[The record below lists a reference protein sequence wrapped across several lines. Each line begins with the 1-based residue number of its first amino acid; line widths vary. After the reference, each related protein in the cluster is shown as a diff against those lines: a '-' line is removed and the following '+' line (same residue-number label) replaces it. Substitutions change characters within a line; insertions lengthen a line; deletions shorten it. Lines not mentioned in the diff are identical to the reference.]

1 MESPV
6 APARQTCRQQ
16 QASSTSNN
24 RRRTASPGPPLAAT
38 RTGRHIG
45 IGMYSTCI
53 FCHSG
58 LEANDA
64 IEHFPVGR
72 RLAFDAER
80 GRLWVVCRKC
90 RQWNLTPTEERW
102 EAIEECER
110 FYRDTKLRVSTDQIG
125 LARLP
130 SGVELVRIGRPE
142 RPEFAAWRYGDQ
154 LGRRRRTAMMRAGI
168 GLGALGALVIGGAA
182 AGVGIGSFG
191 WIIAQMGERVVSGSP
206 DRVVAR
212 LPVAGVGHVTV
223 KAKHLARLHLMSGDG
238 DGRWQLGVPHHKEI
252 VTLEGDPAIKALA
265 RMLPQLNR
273 FGGSR
278 ERVRDAVAL
287 IEHEA
292 DPMRFFAAAA
302 RQASG
307 QRQSKI
313 SGLPEATR
321 LALEMA
327 AHEDSERRALEGELA
342 LLEQAWK
349 EAEEVAAIAD
359 NMFLP
364 AFVEE
369 WMRKHRK
376 G

>member
-1 MESPV
+1 
-6 APARQTCRQQ
+6 
-16 QASSTSNN
+16 
-24 RRRTASPGPPLAAT
+24 
-38 RTGRHIG
+38 
-45 IGMYSTCI
+45 MYSTCI
-53 FCHSG
+53 FCHSA
-58 LEANDA
+58 LEGNDT
-64 IEHFPVGR
+64 IEHFPIGR
-72 RLAFDAER
+72 RLAFDPER
-80 GRLWVVCRKC
+80 GRLWVVCRRC

-110 FYRDTKLRVSTDQIG
+110 FFRDTRLRVSTDQIG

-154 LGRRRRTAMMRAGI
+154 LGRRRRTALIRAGI
-168 GLGALGALVIGGAA
+168 GLGALGALVVGGAA
-182 AGVGIGSFG
+182 AGVGIGGFG
-191 WIIAQMGERVVSGSP
+191 WLIGQMGERIVKGSP
-206 DRVVAR
+206 ERVVAR
-212 LPVAGVGHVTV
+212 LPVPDVGELTV
-223 KAKHLARLHLMSGDG
+223 KGKHLSRLQLVTSGETG
-238 DGRWQLGVPHHKEI
+238 WRLGLPHRKQI
-252 VTLEGDPAIKALA
+252 VTLEGDPAIQALGKL
-265 RMLPQLNR
+265 LPQLNR

-278 ERVRDAVAL
+278 DRVTEAVSLIERVP
-287 IEHEA
+287 
-292 DPMRFFAAAA
+292 DPTRFFDVAA
-302 RQASG
+302 RMAMS
-307 QRQSKI
+307 RAKAKI
-313 SGLPEATR
+313 SALPESLR

-364 AFVEE
+364 AFVED

>member
-1 MESPV
+1 
-6 APARQTCRQQ
+6 
-16 QASSTSNN
+16 
-24 RRRTASPGPPLAAT
+24 
-38 RTGRHIG
+38 
-45 IGMYSTCI
+45 MYSTCI
-53 FCHSG
+53 FCHAA
-58 LEANDA
+58 LEANDT

-80 GRLWVVCRKC
+80 GRLWVICRRC

-110 FYRDTKLRVSTDQIG
+110 FYRDTRVRVSTDQIG

-130 SGVELVRIGRPE
+130 SGVELVRIGRPQ

-154 LGRRRRTAMMRAGI
+154 LGRRRRAALVKVGI
-168 GLGALGALVIGGAA
+168 GLGALGAVVVGGVA

-191 WIIAQMGERVVSGSP
+191 WLIGQMGERIVKGSP
-206 DRVVAR
+206 ERVVAR
-212 LPVAGVGHVTV
+212 LPSPDAGEITV
-223 KAKHLARLHLMSGDG
+223 RGKHLSHLQLVRSRDAR
-238 DGRWQLGVPHHKEI
+238 WELGVPHRKRI
-252 VTLEGDPAIKALA
+252 VTLQGEGAVQALGKL
-265 RMLPQLNR
+265 LPQLNR

-278 ERVRDAVAL
+278 ERVSEAVSL
-287 IEHEA
+287 IERAA
-292 DPMRFFAAAA
+292 DPLHFFDVAA
-302 RQASG
+302 RQAMNHDKP
-307 QRQSKI
+307 KI
-313 SGLPEATR
+313 SALPEATR

-364 AFVEE
+364 SFVED
-369 WMRKHRK
+369 WMRKHRQ

>member
-1 MESPV
+1 
-6 APARQTCRQQ
+6 
-16 QASSTSNN
+16 
-24 RRRTASPGPPLAAT
+24 
-38 RTGRHIG
+38 
-45 IGMYSTCI
+45 MYSTCI
-53 FCHSG
+53 FCHSA

-154 LGRRRRTAMMRAGI
+154 LGRRRRTAMIRVGI
-168 GLGALGALVIGGAA
+168 GLGALGALVVGGAA
-182 AGVGIGSFG
+182 AGVGIGGFG
-191 WIIAQMGERVVSGSP
+191 WIIGQMGERIVTGSP

-212 LPVAGVGHVTV
+212 LPVTGVGDVTV
-223 KAKHLARLHLMSGDG
+223 KGKHLSRLQLVAANE
-238 DGRWQLGVPHHKEI
+238 GRWTLGLPHNKRI
-252 VTLEGDPAIKALA
+252 VTLEGQPAVQALA
-265 RMLPQLNR
+265 KLLPQLNR

-278 ERVRDAVAL
+278 DRVQEAVSL

-292 DPMRFFAAAA
+292 DPLRFFDVAA
-302 RQASG
+302 RQAMG
-307 QRQSKI
+307 RGKPKI
-313 SGLPEATR
+313 ATLPEATR

-376 G
+376 A

>member
-1 MESPV
+1 
-6 APARQTCRQQ
+6 
-16 QASSTSNN
+16 
-24 RRRTASPGPPLAAT
+24 
-38 RTGRHIG
+38 
-45 IGMYSTCI
+45 MYSTCI
-53 FCHSG
+53 FCHSA

-125 LARLP
+125 LARLA

-154 LGRRRRTAMMRAGI
+154 LGQRRRTAFIRAGI
-168 GLGALGALVIGGAA
+168 GLGALGALVVGGTV

-191 WIIAQMGERVVSGSP
+191 WLIGQMGERIVTGSP
-206 DRVVAR
+206 ERVVAK
-212 LPVAGVGHVTV
+212 LSVPDGGDVSV
-223 KAKHLARLHLMSGDG
+223 KGKHLKHLQLNAGTEG
-238 DGRWQLGVPHHKEI
+238 LWQLGVPHRKEI
-252 VTLEGDPAIKALA
+252 VTLHGQHAVQALA
-265 RMLPQLNR
+265 KLLPQLNR

-278 ERVRDAVAL
+278 ERVREAVSL
-287 IEHEA
+287 IENEA
-292 DPMRFFAAAA
+292 DPLDFFDVAA
-302 RQASG
+302 RRASG
-307 QRQSKI
+307 TAKPKI
-313 SGLPEATR
+313 SALPESMR

-349 EAEEVAAIAD
+349 DAEEVAAIAD

-364 AFVEE
+364 SFVED

>member
-1 MESPV
+1 
-6 APARQTCRQQ
+6 
-16 QASSTSNN
+16 
-24 RRRTASPGPPLAAT
+24 
-38 RTGRHIG
+38 
-45 IGMYSTCI
+45 MYSTCI
-53 FCHSG
+53 FCHAA

-72 RLAFDAER
+72 RLAFDPER

-125 LARLP
+125 LARLA

-154 LGRRRRTAMMRAGI
+154 LGRRRRTAMIRAGI

-191 WIIAQMGERVVSGSP
+191 WIIGQMGERAVSGSP
-206 DRVVAR
+206 DRIVAR
-212 LPVAGVGHVTV
+212 LPIASVGDVTV
-223 KAKHLARLHLMSGDG
+223 KAKHLSRLNLLSGG
-238 DGRWQLGVPHHKEI
+238 EHGRWYLGIPHRKQI
-252 VTLEGDPAIKALA
+252 VTLEGDPAVQALA
-265 RMLPQLNR
+265 KMLPQLNR

-278 ERVRDAVAL
+278 DRVKEAVSL

-292 DPMRFFAAAA
+292 DPMRFFDVAA
-302 RQASG
+302 RQAAT
-307 QRQSKI
+307 RDKPKI
-313 SGLPEATR
+313 SALPEATR

-364 AFVEE
+364 SFVED

>member
-1 MESPV
+1 
-6 APARQTCRQQ
+6 
-16 QASSTSNN
+16 
-24 RRRTASPGPPLAAT
+24 
-38 RTGRHIG
+38 
-45 IGMYSTCI
+45 MYSTCI
-53 FCHSG
+53 FCHAA

-72 RLAFDAER
+72 RLAFDPER

-212 LPVAGVGHVTV
+212 LPVAGVGYVTV
-223 KAKHLARLHLMSGDG
+223 KAKHLARLHLMSGG
-238 DGRWQLGVPHHKEI
+238 VDGRWQLGVPHRKEI

-292 DPMRFFAAAA
+292 DPMRFFAVAA

-349 EAEEVAAIAD
+349 EAEDVAAIAD

-364 AFVEE
+364 SFVED
-369 WMRKHRK
+369 WMRKQRK